1 MRSTALRIL
10 ALLVLAGCE
19 GSLSSSVEV
28 GLTCATLEREA
39 GAVVIE
45 GDLRFASAEDAR
57 AFLEEH
63 ERSERDSAEQRLV
76 LGVDEP
82 IDTTL
87 PPAVRQD
94 LAYCV
99 SAGFGEAREA
109 VLRGALRATEI
120 WSSSVDVRFRL
131 VEPERCETRG
141 VDAHLVVLPACSAGN
156 AIAEGMLPYRS
167 GLEGQEIEINT
178 CHPDYDAFVDSDD
191 AMARILLH
199 ELGHVLGFV
208 HAWNTDDYDGT
219 CGCSSSIRFR
229 TLSGYDPGSIMNYPS
244 CGATWDLF
252 DPPALTEQ
260 DRADAQSVYCAPG
273 EGPPPCGS

>member
-19 GSLSSSVEV
+19 GSLSASVEV

-57 AFLEEH
+57 AFLDDQE
-63 ERSERDSAEQRLV
+63 SGATEQRLV

-82 IDTTL
+82 VDTTL
-87 PPAVRQD
+87 PLPLRQD
-94 LAYCV
+94 LTYCV
-99 SAGFGEAREA
+99 SADFGEAREA
-109 VLRGALRATEI
+109 VVRGALRASEM
-120 WSSSVDVRFRL
+120 WSSAVDVRFRL
-131 VEPERCETRG
+131 TEPERCETRG
-141 VDAHLVVLPACSAGN
+141 VDAHLVILPSCSAGI
-156 AIAEGMLPYRS
+156 AVAEGMLPYRS
-167 GLEGQEIEINT
+167 GREGQEIEINT
-178 CHPDYDAFVDSDD
+178 CHPDYGGFVESDD

-199 ELGHVLGFV
+199 ELGHVLGFL
-208 HAWNTDDYDGT
+208 HAWNTDDYDGI

-229 TLSGYDPGSIMNYPS
+229 PLSGYDPGSIMNYPS